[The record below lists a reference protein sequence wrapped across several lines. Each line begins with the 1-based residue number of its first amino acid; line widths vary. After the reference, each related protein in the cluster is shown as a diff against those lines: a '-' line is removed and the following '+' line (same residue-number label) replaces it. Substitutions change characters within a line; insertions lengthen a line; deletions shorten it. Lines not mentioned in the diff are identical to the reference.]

1 MVEKNIYLLR
11 HGQIENPDKKKRFI
25 GQVDVPLS
33 EEGKI
38 NYESLSNFFLNKQ
51 IKEVYS
57 SDLKRSRESAQ
68 IIASKLNL
76 KVNEINIFREVSMGL
91 WDGKTFEEI
100 KNSYPEAFASR
111 ANDIYNFKPPFGES
125 FLEVENRV
133 LPVFLE
139 LAKKSQGDVIIVGHA
154 GLNRVLIK
162 NILDF
167 PEKNIFLI
175 NQDYCC
181 INNFNYLNSKLTIK
195 TLNNTIIG
203 G

>member
-11 HGQIENPDKKKRFI
+11 HGQIENPDKRKRFI
-25 GQVDVPLS
+25 GQVDFTLS
-33 EEGKI
+33 EEGKN
-38 NYESLSNFFLNKQ
+38 NYERLSNFFLNKQ
-51 IKEVYS
+51 IKEIYS
-57 SDLKRSRESAQ
+57 SDLKRSRESAK

-76 KVNEINIFREVSMGL
+76 KVNEINSFREISMGL

-100 KNSYPEAFASR
+100 KNSYPEEFDLR
-111 ANDIYNFKPPFGES
+111 GIDIYNFKPPLGES
-125 FLEVENRV
+125 FLEVENRA

-139 LAKKSQGDVIIVGHA
+139 ILKKSQGNLIIVGHA

-181 INNFNYLNSKLTIK
+181 INNLKYLSSKLTIK